1 LRTRPDFPVAGQKGT
16 VKKYGG
22 FQELFFVDGEEFK
35 VDWKSV
41 TNGLLEDSI
50 AS

>member
-1 LRTRPDFPVAGQKGT
+1 